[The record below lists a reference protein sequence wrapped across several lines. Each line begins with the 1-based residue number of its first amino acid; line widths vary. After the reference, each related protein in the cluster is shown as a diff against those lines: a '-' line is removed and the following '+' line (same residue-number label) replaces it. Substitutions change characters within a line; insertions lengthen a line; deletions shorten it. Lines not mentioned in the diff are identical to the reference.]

1 MKNKLREI
9 RKEQQ
14 VAVKDL
20 ARETGVTPSMIYQV
34 ERDEKAPSLELAQNI
49 ARILGKSTD
58 EVFLPNKQT
67 EKNN

>member
-14 VAVKDL
+14 VAVKEL

-49 ARILGKSTD
+49 ARLLEKTTD
-58 EVFLPNKQT
+58 EVFLPNKSGR
-67 EKNN
+67 KK